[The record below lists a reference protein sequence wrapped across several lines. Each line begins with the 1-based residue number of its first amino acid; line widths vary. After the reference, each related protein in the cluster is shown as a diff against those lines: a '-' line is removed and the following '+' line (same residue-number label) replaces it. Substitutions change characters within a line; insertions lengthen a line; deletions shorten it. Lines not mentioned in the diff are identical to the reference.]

1 MGLDYEVLTIQWAKE
16 FFQLP
21 FVALHASCT
30 GSDDRDVVLRV
41 CVMSSVGEVL
51 LSSLIQPPKTKPI
64 KAEWVDGLYCT
75 KDELKSAPEYQS
87 VRKQLKELCKGK
99 NVIVVSRWIMRI
111 FEQTA
116 DRTGGNKLNVIMHD
130 IQNIE
135 YNLVQRV
142 SDYDGRRQ
150 MIPLPESEALTVCE
164 DIVERM
170 KKVADV
176 VSTF

>member
-1 MGLDYEVLTIQWAKE
+1 MSLDYEALTIQWAKE
-16 FFQLP
+16 FFKMP

-64 KAEWVDGLYCT
+64 KAEWAAGLSCT
-75 KDELKSAPEYQS
+75 KEQLKNAPDYQS
-87 VRKQLKELCKGK
+87 VRKQLKALCKDK
-99 NVIVVSRWIMRI
+99 NVVVVSRWIMQV

-116 DRTGGNKLNVIMHD
+116 DRTGGNKLNIIMHD
-130 IQNIE
+130 IQTIE
-135 YNLVQRV
+135 YNLLQRV
-142 SDYDGRRQ
+142 YDYDGRQQ
-150 MIPLPESEALTVCE
+150 MIPLPESEALGVCG
-164 DIVERM
+164 DIVGRM
-170 KKVADV
+170 KKMADV